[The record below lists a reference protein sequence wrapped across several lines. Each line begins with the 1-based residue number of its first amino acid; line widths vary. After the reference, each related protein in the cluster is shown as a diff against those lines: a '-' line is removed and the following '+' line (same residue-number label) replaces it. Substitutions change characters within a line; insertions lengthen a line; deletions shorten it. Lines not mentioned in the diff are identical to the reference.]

1 MCPSPSVC
9 LLLSAVVGRQSER
22 ENPEVHTV
30 YWDHFSIAT
39 RTYVYTHTH
48 TGLRSIVGCTHACT
62 HSHTHI
68 RDFSEVL
75 SAQKWPFS
83 SSSLSYSLQTSDKLN
98 KHFSVLFNL
107 LLQLDPTSPPGDHQQ
122 QQQGEGGRM
131 DGPLLYPLE
140 QMIQP
145 LRKRFRY
152 HFTGERRTNSLE
164 KVRFKN
170 ILDDNFER

>member
-1 MCPSPSVC
+1 M
-9 LLLSAVVGRQSER
+9 
-22 ENPEVHTV
+22 
-30 YWDHFSIAT
+30 
-39 RTYVYTHTH
+39 YTHTH
-48 TGLRSIVGCTHACT
+48 TQVCDLLLDAHMHAHT
-62 HSHTHI
+62 HTHI

-83 SSSLSYSLQTSDKLN
+83 SSSLSYSLQISDKLN

-107 LLQLDPTSPPGDHQQ
+107 LLQLDPTSPPGDQLYH

-170 ILDDNFER
+170 ILDYNFER